1 MKFFKT
7 TIDYFL
13 NYLLNFTGVIES
25 TGMTTQARSSYLPNE
40 ILWGHR
46 FDTLVSF
53 KKETGEHEVDYSL
66 FNNTYVVDTPLCSAH
81 DLKKLISLRAH
92 TGKIDDSFLEKKQKI
107 NLFLQLFNVPINY
120 VT

>member
-1 MKFFKT
+1 
-7 TIDYFL
+7 
-13 NYLLNFTGVIES
+13 
-25 TGMTTQARSSYLPNE
+25 MTTQARSSYLPNE

-66 FNNTYVVDTPLCSAH
+66 FNSTYVVDTPLCSAH

-92 TGKIDDSFLEKKQKI
+92 TGKIDYTVLENNNKIIQFL
-107 NLFLQLFNVPINY
+107 NLFKVPVNY
-120 VT
+120 VL

>member
-1 MKFFKT
+1 MTFVPRRETVSMFS
-7 TIDYFL
+7 
-13 NYLLNFTGVIES
+13 GVIES

-46 FDTLVSF
+46 FETLVSF

-92 TGKIDDSFLEKKQKI
+92 TGKSDDEHRTFLAKKNKI
-107 NLFLQLFNVPINY
+107 NLFLQLFNVPVDYAI
-120 VT
+120 T

>member
-1 MKFFKT
+1 M
-7 TIDYFL
+7 YFL
-13 NYLLNFTGVIES
+13 GVIES

-46 FDTLVSF
+46 FDSLVSF

-92 TGKIDDSFLEKKQKI
+92 TGNTDDPLLLEKKKKI
-107 NLFLQLFNVPINY
+107 NHFLQLFDKSICY
-120 VT
+120 VI